1 MNRHPTRRHAY
12 VVYMDGEAVGVVQ
25 RPWPRSSWWAER
37 ADGRLIASGYST
49 RADAVEAVER
59 IADLDLDIAAADEV
73 YAGAMSAAEAAEAR
87 IAAGQAHDDAVAA
100 ARDVYFLAVT
110 KSRQT
115 A

>member
-1 MNRHPTRRHAY
+1 
-12 VVYMDGEAVGVVQ
+12 MDGEAVGVVQ
-25 RPWPRSSWWAER
+25 LPWPRSSWWAER

-87 IAAGQAHDDAVAA
+87 IAAGKARDDAVAA
-100 ARDVYFLAVT
+100 AHDAYFLAVT